1 MGCFLKANWHAPVDA
16 KWINTGQSL
25 CVRQLDEFYQVLKAS
40 DILRED
46 LNRMGDNTDYVIAFR
61 EYVSNIHPGS
71 EFRCYVKRNELIGI
85 SSRWWPEFFP
95 HFLSERSQIL
105 MEIQR
110 FYLDHIQNKFPLE
123 NCEWWWWGSEW
134 AVEFCLLINFLV
146 NLVSRHLRR
155 DPEPR
160 PRRQHQ
166 QQSSVTH
173 HAGRLCAPAQGELQ
187 EARL

>member
-123 NCEWWWWGSEW
+123 NCEWWWW
-134 AVEFCLLINFLV
+134 
-146 NLVSRHLRR
+146 
-155 DPEPR
+155 
-160 PRRQHQ
+160 
-166 QQSSVTH
+166 
-173 HAGRLCAPAQGELQ
+173 
-187 EARL
+187 